1 MAEPGFVYRVFD
13 ERHPRGD
20 VFVVAEYLS
29 RHIGIAR
36 IVVGPIEHPLA
47 REMLLRYDHGDKPT
61 FQELE
66 RAREIALR
74 DYRLPQEAPKQL
86 WTPRSRRRSHE

>member
-20 VFVVAEYLS
+20 VFVVAEYQS

-36 IVVGPIEHPLA
+36 IVVGPIEHPQA

-61 FQELE
+61 FRELE

-74 DYRLPQEAPKQL
+74 DYQLPKEAPKQA
-86 WTPRSRRRSHE
+86 WTPRSPWRTHE